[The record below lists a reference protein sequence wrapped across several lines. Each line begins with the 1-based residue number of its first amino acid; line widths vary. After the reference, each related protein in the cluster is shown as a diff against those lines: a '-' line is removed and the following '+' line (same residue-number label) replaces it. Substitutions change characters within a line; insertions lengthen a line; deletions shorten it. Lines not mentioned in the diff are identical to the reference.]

1 MLAVLVLGLELE
13 QVQERGQLVLDQ
25 LVLQALAQ
33 LGLVL
38 ERGQERGLERPEQQ
52 LEPALVL
59 AQGLGLI
66 LEREQELG
74 QLVLQALAQQ
84 LVCHLTLRE

>member
-13 QVQERGQLVLDQ
+13 QVQERGQPVLDQ

-33 LGLVL
+33 
-38 ERGQERGLERPEQQ
+38 
-52 LEPALVL
+52 
-59 AQGLGLI
+59 LGLI